1 MNAILVTGA
10 TGNVGRTV
18 VAELLARGAVVW
30 AFVRDERRARD
41 LLGPDVRLA
50 AGDFNDAASL
60 RRAMSDV
67 DAVFLTS
74 ADGPAKVEHECAVVD
89 AASVAGVRRIVKLSS
104 PRAEAGS
111 DLAFW
116 DWHARIEQHL
126 RGSGVP
132 SVVLR
137 ANFLMSNLLAAA
149 DVVAATGQLF
159 APAGDAKIAMIDP
172 RDVGAAAAALLTG
185 DGHEGRT
192 YAVTGGETITYADV
206 AAQLSVATGC
216 QVRFVDVPDDAARE
230 AMLSSGA
237 PEWLADNLVRLF
249 GKLRDG
255 AGASVTGTVREL
267 TGRPPRTFGEWARD
281 HAAAFGG

>member
-1 MNAILVTGA
+1 MTTILVTGA

-18 VAELLARGAVVW
+18 VAELLARGVGVW
-30 AFVRDERRARD
+30 AFVRDERRAHE
-41 LLGPDVRLA
+41 LLGPDVRLV
-50 AGDFNDAASL
+50 AGDFTVTASL

-74 ADGPAKVEHECAVVD
+74 ADGPAKVEHECAVID
-89 AASVAGVRRIVKLSS
+89 AASAAWVPRIVKLSS
-104 PRAEAGS
+104 LHVEAGS
-111 DLAFW
+111 DLGFW
-116 DWHARIEQHL
+116 DWHARIEEHL

-132 SVVLR
+132 WVMLR

-149 DVVAATGQLF
+149 NAVEATGQLF
-159 APAGDAKIAMIDP
+159 VPAGDAKIAMIDP
-172 RDVGAAAAALLTG
+172 RDVGASAAALLTG

-192 YAVTGGETITYADV
+192 YTVTGGEAITYADV
-206 AAQLSVATGC
+206 AAQLSAATRRP
-216 QVRFVDVPDDAARE
+216 VRFVDVPGDAARE
-230 AMLSSGA
+230 ALLSSGA

-255 AGASVTGTVREL
+255 AGASVTDTVREL
-267 TGRPPRTFGEWARD
+267 TGRAPRTFVEWARD